1 MVRRYF
7 EVCRRGVKSAAPE
20 RLYLGSRFISFRQPG
35 FVWQA
40 ARENCDVVSVNTYSN
55 SVNNVNDAD
64 FGGRPVLVGEFHFGT
79 FDRGM
84 FAAGLAPVGDQR
96 ERALS
101 LTRFVQGALAHP
113 SFVGAHWFQF
123 RDQPLTGRFD
133 GEGYQIGFVDVADT
147 PYREMTS
154 AARAIG
160 EHMYRYRQAGRLTD
174 WQ

>member
-1 MVRRYF
+1 MKIGCVVMAAGNARRFGENKLAAALDGRSLILRALEAVPAEQF
-7 EVCRRGVKSAAPE
+7 EKVVVVTQYPE
-20 RLYLGSRFISFRQPG
+20 VMR
-35 FVWQA
+35 
-40 ARENCDVVSVNTYSN
+40 
-55 SVNNVNDAD
+55 
-64 FGGRPVLVGEFHFGT
+64 LVGEFHFGT
-79 FDRGM
+79 LDRGM
-84 FAAGLAPVGDQR
+84 FSAGLAPVVDQR
-96 ERALS
+96 ERAMS